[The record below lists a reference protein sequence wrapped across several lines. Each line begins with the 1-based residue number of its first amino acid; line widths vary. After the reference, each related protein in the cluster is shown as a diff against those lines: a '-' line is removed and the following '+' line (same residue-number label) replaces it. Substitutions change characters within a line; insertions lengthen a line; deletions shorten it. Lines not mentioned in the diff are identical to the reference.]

1 MGYRSN
7 TAYVIRFKNK
17 EQCDAFIHLQLAKAD
32 KWITEAI
39 GELTRVEDNV
49 LGFHHEHVKWY
60 DDYEDVKAHKTL
72 LSDAINLF
80 NETPTGEEIPYDE
93 QAGYRFVRLGEEDDD
108 NVVEEEGNAEQL
120 YEYIEWY
127 RNIEVSF
134 KLNPMSKQD
143 EEQTA

>member
-17 EQCDAFIHLQLAKAD
+17 EHCDAFINIQLAKAD

-39 GELTRVEDNV
+39 NELTRVEDNV
-49 LGFHHEHVKWY
+49 LGWHEEHVKWY
-60 DDYEDVKAHKTL
+60 DDYEDVKAHKIL
-72 LSDAINLF
+72 MSDAINLF
-80 NETPTGEEIPYDE
+80 GEDNPECEAYDD

-108 NVVEEEGNAEQL
+108 NNVEEEGNSEQL

-127 RNIEVSF
+127 R
-134 KLNPMSKQD
+134 KLDVEFTVKPIGKQN
-143 EEQTA
+143 EEQSA

>member
-7 TAYVIRFKNK
+7 TAYVIRFKDK
-17 EQCDAFIHLQLAKAD
+17 AQCEAFLALQLAKAD

-49 LGFHHEHVKWY
+49 LGWHHDHIKWY

-72 LSDAINLF
+72 LSDAIVLF
-80 NETPTGEEIPYDE
+80 NTNSVGGGEVPYDD

-108 NVVEEEGNAEQL
+108 NVVEEEGNSEQL

-134 KLNPMSKQD
+134 KLNPISKD

>member
-17 EQCDAFIHLQLAKAD
+17 EQCDAFINIQLAKAD

-49 LGFHHEHVKWY
+49 LGWHEQYVKWY

-72 LSDAINLF
+72 MNDAISLF
-80 NETPTGEEIPYDE
+80 NTDSEGNDVPYDD

-108 NVVEEEGNAEQL
+108 NEIEEGGNDEQL

-134 KLNPMSKQD
+134 KLNPMSNQD
-143 EEQTA
+143 EGE